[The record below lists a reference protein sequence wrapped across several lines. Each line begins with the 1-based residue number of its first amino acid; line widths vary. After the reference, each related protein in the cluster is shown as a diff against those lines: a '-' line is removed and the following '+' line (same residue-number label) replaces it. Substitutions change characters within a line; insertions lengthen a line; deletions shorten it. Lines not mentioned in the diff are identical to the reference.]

1 MDKLFEG
8 KDDRPRSSD
17 SKETGTEIKISNC
30 LTFSMVQAK
39 RLGHLFT
46 AFVCCHVMTLSVLWY
61 HSIPITTR
69 NYVGDEDTHSYRQST
84 TTLTPQELTGS
95 PEQGSISCPSH
106 LYPVYDRIVTTSQQQ
121 QQQQQQQSSTSYH
134 HVVRRI
140 PRMIHVSMKSRCL
153 PVSFLTSLT
162 P

>member
-1 MDKLFEG
+1 
-8 KDDRPRSSD
+8 
-17 SKETGTEIKISNC
+17 
-30 LTFSMVQAK
+30 MVQAK
-39 RLGHLFT
+39 LGHLFT
-46 AFVCCHVMTLSVLWY
+46 AFVCCQVMALWY
-61 HSIPITTR
+61 YNHNITITTR
-69 NYVGDEDTHSYRQST
+69 NYVGDENYTHSSSQPSSWWHQQRLFSSHQQP

-106 LYPVYDRIVTTSQQQ
+106 LYPVYDRFVTASQQQ
-121 QQQQQQQSSTSYH
+121 QRSLTSYH

-153 PVSFLTSLT
+153 PVSLSTSHT